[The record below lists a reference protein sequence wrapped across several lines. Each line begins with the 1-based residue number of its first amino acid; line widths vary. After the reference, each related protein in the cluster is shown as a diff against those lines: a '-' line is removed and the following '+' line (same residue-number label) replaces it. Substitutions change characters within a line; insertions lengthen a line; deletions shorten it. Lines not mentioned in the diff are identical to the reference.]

1 MRLLVDGND
10 VAPVAIAS
18 SALNKMKG
26 LLGASSVDGALY
38 FPDVPSVHTFFMK
51 FTIDVAFLDADNV
64 VQMVQAM
71 KPWRVTGKH
80 NGIKHVLEA
89 NAGAFE
95 LWNLRVGSKV
105 EVR

>member
-1 MRLLVDGND
+1 MRLFVDGID
-10 VAPVAIAS
+10 VAPASVAS
-18 SALNKMKG
+18 SAFNKMKG

-51 FTIDVAFLDADNV
+51 FTIDVAFLDEDDV
-64 VQMVQAM
+64 VRMVQTM
-71 KPWRVTGKH
+71 KPWRFTGKH

-89 NAGAFE
+89 NAGSFRRWD
-95 LWNLRVGSKV
+95 LQIGSKI